1 MSSYREPQWASIEG
15 LKSASLAVLYIG
27 AQWARVNASTRQFI
41 IDYASKTANSKFVIL
56 DEKDCGNLC
65 HHYSINTF
73 PSTVVLKE
81 GGIVD
86 QIHGGNQANLSRM
99 LDKHCNVAEKQ
110 SSHSQIAAK
119 QHTLEVEE
127 KNSDSEAA
135 KLAECLAAVKKVNAE
150 EQQKVMKTALVA
162 RSSPVGAVHSSN
174 EILPLNNEMHGKCKT
189 STEKKK
195 NNKEKLVANL
205 QTHDVATSSAS
216 VPDNVKCPLD
226 SVNENKQKLKSQTS
240 DDVVDSALESND
252 SKLMVDLLAF
262 EIPRDKAARA
272 IRHSGATTAA
282 EVIEWIVLHDNGGGG
297 HDDDKDNDNVDGKD
311 TASNSV
317 VGNTSNSGRIQ
328 LKPGSGIKGYK
339 CTDSGVV
346 CFVLC
351 DVRYHDLSCE
361 YFCVFVCM

>member
-1 MSSYREPQWASIEG
+1 MTSNEG

-41 IDYASKTANSKFVIL
+41 IDYASKTAANSKFVIL
-56 DEKDCGNLC
+56 DEKDCGDLC
-65 HHYSINTF
+65 HHYSINIF

-81 GGIVD
+81 GGIVG

-99 LDKHCNVAEKQ
+99 LDKHFNVAEKQ
-110 SSHSQIAAK
+110 SSHSRIAAK
-119 QHTLEVEE
+119 HHTLEVEE

-150 EQQKVMKTALVA
+150 EQQKNTNAALVA
-162 RSSPVGAVHSSN
+162 RSSPVGAVHSPN
-174 EILPLNNEMHGKCKT
+174 EILTVNEEMHEKCKT
-189 STEKKK
+189 NAEKKK
-195 NNKEKLVANL
+195 NNTEKLVANL

-216 VPDNVKCPLD
+216 VPDNIECPLD
-226 SVNENKQKLKSQTS
+226 SANENKQKLKSQTS
-240 DDVVDSALESND
+240 DDVVDSELESKD
-252 SKLMVDLLAF
+252 SKLMVELLAF

-272 IRHSGATTAA
+272 IRNSGAITAA
-282 EVIEWIVLHDNGGGG
+282 EVIEWIVLHDNDGGG
-297 HDDDKDNDNVDGKD
+297 HDDDNDNDNDNVDGKD

-351 DVRYHDLSCE
+351 DVRNHDLSCV